1 MTDPTLEFFEQYR
14 SKKIEIENLKSQL
27 RVLDEDAQRLRHNI
41 RTMNEEVESMRKII
55 TTMVDN
61 GWDPV
66 EAKLRTEETDRQF
79 SFWTALT
86 EDSNMISSI
95 TLQSAMASSISQLT
109 VSSQYN
115 WGATGATGS
124 IGSTGAIGAIG
135 SMQGCYS
142 YPYGANGSTGA

>member
-14 SKKIEIENLKSQL
+14 SKKLEIENLKSQL
-27 RVLDEDAQRLRHNI
+27 RILDDDAQRLRQNI
-41 RTMNEEVESMRKII
+41 RNINEEVESMRKII
-55 TTMVDN
+55 TTMIDN

-79 SFWTALT
+79 SFWSALT

-95 TLQSAMASSISQLT
+95 TLQSAMASSISPMIG
-109 VSSQYN
+109 SSQYN

-124 IGSTGAIGAIG
+124 TGVPGARGAIGATY
-135 SMQGCYS
+135 GCYV
-142 YPYGANGSTGA
+142 YPSGANGSTGV